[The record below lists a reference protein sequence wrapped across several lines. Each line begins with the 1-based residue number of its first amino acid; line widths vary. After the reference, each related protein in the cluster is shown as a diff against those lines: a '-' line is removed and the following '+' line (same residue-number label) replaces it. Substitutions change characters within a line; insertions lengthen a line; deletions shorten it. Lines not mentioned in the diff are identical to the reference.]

1 MDPGAIFFTG
11 TVIGAGVVGIASWKL
26 RNVPKP
32 TQIRKM
38 RWISTVTMLVIVW
51 GIGISLGL
59 GSIKDLI
66 GYLVFTGI
74 GTPVI
79 VWGMIWA
86 YGQMNPKVWSTKPED
101 SEDSINSN
109 QK

>member
-1 MDPGAIFFTG
+1 MDPGAIFFTAA
-11 TVIGAGVVGIASWKL
+11 VIGAAVIGFTGWKL

-38 RWISTVTMLVIVW
+38 RWITSVTALVVVW

-66 GYLVFTGI
+66 GYLVLTGI

-79 VWGMIWA
+79 VWGMTWA

-101 SEDSINSN
+101 SDDSNDSN